1 MNLMVMHMDAKK
13 AEDIAITFLR
23 QNYSVIRIEKSK
35 LVNKM
40 WIVEILV
47 SSFDNQ
53 TTKKVMIDNKAGSI
67 VKVE

>member
-1 MNLMVMHMDAKK
+1 MDDKR
-13 AEDIAITFLR
+13 AEEIAVTFLR

-35 LVNKM
+35 LVNKI
-40 WIVEILV
+40 WVVEVLV

-53 TTKKVMIDNKAGSI
+53 AMKKVMIENKTGSI

>member
-1 MNLMVMHMDAKK
+1 MVIHVDDKR
-13 AEDIAITFLR
+13 AEEIAVTFLR

-35 LVNKM
+35 LVNKI
-40 WIVEILV
+40 WVVEVLV

-53 TTKKVMIDNKAGSI
+53 AMKKVMIENKTGSI